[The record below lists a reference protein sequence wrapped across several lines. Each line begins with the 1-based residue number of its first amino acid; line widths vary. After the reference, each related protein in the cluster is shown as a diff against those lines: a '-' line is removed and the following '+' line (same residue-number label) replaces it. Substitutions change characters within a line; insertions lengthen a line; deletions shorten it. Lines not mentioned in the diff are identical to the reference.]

1 MSSERASG
9 PGMLIVVS
17 APSGTGKTT
26 LVDELVRRLPGV
38 EQSRSYTSRPARAG
52 ERDGVDYT
60 FVSRDTFDAM
70 VERDEFL
77 EWADLFGHRYG
88 TGRADIA
95 RVLERG
101 VDVVLVIDV
110 QGARQIRGR
119 AEAVTVFVLPP
130 SFAALEVRLRS
141 RSQDAED
148 AIRRRLATARHE
160 IGAVEDYEYVVVND
174 DLDRCVAE
182 VMAIVQAERARRRRR
197 GAIIDAVRRTFGEG
211 AS

>member
-1 MSSERASG
+1 MSSERADA
-9 PGMLIVVS
+9 PGMLIVIS

-52 ERDGVDYT
+52 ERDGVDYN
-60 FVSRDTFDAM
+60 FVSRDAFDAM
-70 VERDEFL
+70 VAAGEFL

-95 RVLERG
+95 RTLAQG
-101 VDVVLVIDV
+101 IDVVLVIDV

-141 RSQDAED
+141 RSQDSED

-160 IGAVEDYEYVVVND
+160 IVAVEDYEYVVVND

-182 VMAIVQAERARRRRR
+182 LMAIVVAGRARRRRR
-197 GAIIDAVRRTFGEG
+197 AAVIETVRRSFGEG